1 MSEPRPRVSV
11 IVPVYFNAE
20 TLPALAQ
27 RLRAVAGA
35 ADWETEVLF
44 VDDGSGDGSWGKIT
58 EIAREWPQARGVR
71 LTRNFGSPMAIVAGL
86 REATGEAA
94 VVLSADL
101 QEPPEL
107 LAELVRAWRGGATAV
122 FAVRRSRPEPW
133 PTRAAAGLYYRALK
147 RLAFEEMPAGGFD
160 CFLVGRPAIDFL
172 VSNREVHASLPG
184 LLLWSGFPSVLVPY
198 DRVARGEGRSRWTF
212 AKKLKYFIDSVVSFS
227 YAPLRGMSVAGAVL
241 ALLAFGYAAFLVVL
255 KIVRGQPI
263 QGWTSLMVAL
273 AFFSGVQLLS
283 LGILGEYLWRT
294 LDAARGRKGF
304 LVRETTAGTQNGKRE
319 TGNGKR

>member
-1 MSEPRPRVSV
+1 MSGRRARVSV
-11 IVPVYFNAE
+11 VVPVYFNAE
-20 TLPALAQ
+20 TLPALAE
-27 RLRAVAGA
+27 RLRAAA
-35 ADWETEVLF
+35 RDADWDTEVLF
-44 VDDGSGDGSWGKIT
+44 VDDGSGDGSWAKIS
-58 EIAREWPQARGVR
+58 EIAWAWPQARGVR
-71 LTRNFGSPMAIVAGL
+71 LTRNFGSQMAIVAGL
-86 REATGEAA
+86 QASTGDAA

-133 PTRAAAGLYYRALK
+133 PVRAAAGIYYRALK

-172 VSNREVHASLPG
+172 VSNREVHASIPG
-184 LLLWSGFPSVLVPY
+184 LLLWSGFPSALVPY
-198 DRVARGEGRSRWTF
+198 DRVAREGGRSRWTF
-212 AKKLKYFIDSVVSFS
+212 AKKLKYFIDSIVSFS
-227 YAPLRGMSVAGAVL
+227 YAPLRGMSVAGAFL
-241 ALLAFGYAAFLVVL
+241 AILAFGYAALLVVL

-283 LGILGEYLWRT
+283 LGILGEYLWRA
-294 LDAARGRKGF
+294 LDAARGRKRF
-304 LVRETTAGTQNGKRE
+304 LVRETTRDSNANRE
-319 TGNGKR
+319 TADKL

>member
-1 MSEPRPRVSV
+1 
-11 IVPVYFNAE
+11 
-20 TLPALAQ
+20 
-27 RLRAVAGA
+27 
-35 ADWETEVLF
+35 
-44 VDDGSGDGSWGKIT
+44 
-58 EIAREWPQARGVR
+58 
-71 LTRNFGSPMAIVAGL
+71 
-86 REATGEAA
+86 
-94 VVLSADL
+94 
-101 QEPPEL
+101 
-107 LAELVRAWRGGATAV
+107 
-122 FAVRRSRPEPW
+122 
-133 PTRAAAGLYYRALK
+133 
-147 RLAFEEMPAGGFD
+147 MPAGGFD